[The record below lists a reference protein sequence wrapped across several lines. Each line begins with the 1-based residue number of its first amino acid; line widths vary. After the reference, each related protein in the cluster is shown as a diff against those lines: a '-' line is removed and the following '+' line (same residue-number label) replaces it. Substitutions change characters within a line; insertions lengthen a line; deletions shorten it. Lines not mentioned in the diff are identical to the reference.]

1 MAPQQRLDTKTIRE
15 LVLDFFDNAQYAR
28 YSWSVTDVTRVVDA
42 VLSTNRDVRVAHR
55 DLVRTVLSELVR
67 DGELSSR
74 AVLPSERPK
83 SARGTMLIYSRL
95 READEHPLE
104 DRLERLSHLPETRKP
119 THVLVATR
127 PRTRAAAAN
136 ASASTNG
143 DGDGDV
149 ESRGRLLVSL
159 VTELARDA
167 DDVAALR
174 ARVAELERDLERA
187 TAELERAN
195 DENTRLKKRARVAD
209 RARALLQGLDE

>member
-1 MAPQQRLDTKTIRE
+1 
-15 LVLDFFDNAQYAR
+15 
-28 YSWSVTDVTRVVDA
+28 
-42 VLSTNRDVRVAHR
+42 
-55 DLVRTVLSELVR
+55 
-67 DGELSSR
+67 
-74 AVLPSERPK
+74 
-83 SARGTMLIYSRL
+83 MLIYSRL